1 MKPLQKAAAAAV
13 LALTALPVIAQ
24 PPAFDPRSWRG
35 QHIGQPTQV
44 LTIGSAHL
52 SELKVPLTAA
62 MFTPLLDRLAR
73 FNPQIITV
81 EGISGEQCD
90 TLRRYAVRYPESF
103 DTYCRATDEALNA
116 TGLDIPAAT
125 GEVQRLLNDWP
136 AQPTAAQRRHLAAV
150 MLASGDRPSAQVQW
164 LRLPLTERR
173 TGDGVD
179 DALLKILLR
188 ADVSHNETFDVAV
201 PLAVRLGLERIY
213 LVDDHT
219 SDAVEAQAGPGFGPA
234 IKQIW
239 ATSVIPE
246 AKEYNKLTAAITD
259 GAGVLAQY
267 RYVNLPKV
275 QRAFI
280 TGDYHWALGTASTKQ
295 YGRQYVAWWE
305 TRNLR
310 MVANIRA
317 AFGNHPGA
325 RVLNIVGASHK
336 PYYDAYLGMMSDVKL
351 VDASAALK

>member
-1 MKPLQKAAAAAV
+1 MKPLLKAAAAL

-24 PPAFDPRSWRG
+24 TPAFDPRSWRG

-90 TLRRYAVRYPESF
+90 TLRRYAGRYPESY
-103 DTYCRATDEALNA
+103 DTYCRGTDEALKA
-116 TGLDIPAAT
+116 TGLDVPAAI
-125 GEVQRLLNDWP
+125 GEVQRLLSDWP

-164 LRLPLTERR
+164 QRLPQAERH

-188 ADVSHNETFDVAV
+188 ADANHNETFDVAV

-219 SDAVEAQAGPGFGPA
+219 SDAVQAQAGAGFQPA
-234 IKQIW
+234 LEKIW

-246 AKEYNKLTAAITD
+246 AKEFGKLSGAITD
-259 GAGVLAQY
+259 GAGVLALY

-280 TGDYHWALGTASTKQ
+280 TGDYHWALNTASTEQ

-305 TRNLR
+305 VRNLR

-317 AFGNHPGA
+317 AFGNRPGA

-351 VDASAALK
+351 VDASAALR